1 LSQEREKMD
10 VSVIVPVYNS
20 EKTIRECLLSIFDSE
35 FDGDFEVIVV
45 DDGSTDAS
53 IEKIKD
59 LDVQIIRQENKGAAA
74 ARNKGARQA
83 KSDIII
89 FVDSDVVFL
98 KDTLRRI
105 YEHLQKDDVDYV
117 TVRYSKKPLNEK
129 WIHKYKAL
137 ADFSYYYDFLYAREK
152 KQKPIRHVLMYG
164 GTKGFKKK
172 AFEEL
177 GGYDERIKG
186 AHIEEEMLVL
196 KLSRNYKMVAD
207 AGIKTLH
214 YFPDFG
220 KLVKT
225 QFRKALHLTDAM
237 HQDNYRQPYLSKNIL
252 RVALGGLTVVSF
264 IFSLAFHLIFGSPTP
279 FIATGIIFLGYFLS
293 HWRMFFSAVSEN
305 GIIFTLYCL
314 VINLFFCTLISS
326 AGFLS
331 TVRYLVRKKR

>member
-1 LSQEREKMD
+1 MD
-10 VSVIVPVYNS
+10 VSVVIPVYNS
-20 EKTIRECLLSIFDSE
+20 EKTVRECVLSILDSD
-35 FDGDFEVIVV
+35 FDGNFEILVV
-45 DDGSTDAS
+45 DDGSTDTS
-53 IEKIKD
+53 MEKIKG
-59 LDVQIIRQENKGAAA
+59 LNVQIIRQENKGAGA
-74 ARNKGARQA
+74 ARNNGARQA
-83 KSDIII
+83 ASDIII
-89 FVDSDVVFL
+89 FADSDVVFL

-117 TVRYSKKPLNEK
+117 TVRYSKKPLNDK

-164 GTKGFKKK
+164 GTKGYKKK
-172 AFEEL
+172 VFQEL

-207 AGIKTLH
+207 ASIKTRH

-225 QFRKALHLTDAM
+225 QFRKALHLRNAM
-237 HQDNYRQPYLSKNIL
+237 HQDNYRQPYLDKNIL
-252 RVALGGLTVVSF
+252 RVALGGLTVVSL
-264 IFSLAFHLIFGSPTP
+264 IFSLAFDLIFGSAAP

-293 HWRMFFSAVSEN
+293 HWRMFFTAVSEH

-314 VINLFFCTLISS
+314 IVNLFFCTLISL

-331 TVRYLVRKKR
+331 TVKYLVQKR